1 MLHWLRIYSSVH
13 LKQTRF
19 RSSGMESINCSMLTL
34 SFRSSKKQ
42 NNHLAS
48 GRTFAAIASKYSLST
63 SLQEWPI
70 TNTESMPFNEL
81 KNTEFCSIIVSEG
94 LYRSAESTRFCIM
107 LLFPLKSLLTK
118 EPERGSTVVRCPTMI
133 IESEYAFPWICRIL
147 SAGMEYRRSRVSV

>member
-1 MLHWLRIYSSVH
+1 MPHWLRIYSSVL

-19 RSSGMESINCSMLTL
+19 RSSGMEAINCSMLTL

-70 TNTESMPFNEL
+70 TITESMPFNEL
-81 KNTEFCSIIVSEG
+81 KNTEVCSIIASEG
-94 LYRSAESTRFCIM
+94 LYRSSKSTRFCIT
-107 LLFPLKSLLTK
+107 LLFSLKLLLTK
-118 EPERGSTVVRCPTMI
+118 EPERGSTVVRYPTTI
-133 IESEYAFPWICRIL
+133 LESVCAFP
-147 SAGMEYRRSRVSV
+147 